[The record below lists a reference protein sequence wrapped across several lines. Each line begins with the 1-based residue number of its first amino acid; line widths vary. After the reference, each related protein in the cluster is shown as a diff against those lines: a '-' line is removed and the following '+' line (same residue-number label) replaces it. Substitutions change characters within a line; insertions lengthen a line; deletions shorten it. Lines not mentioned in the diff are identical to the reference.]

1 MIPYLCRKLNLNPL
15 PDNHLVH
22 AMRNQTHALTLTL
35 LLAGTATATPSL
47 SYPTICEN
55 AHHTAATDALVCYH
69 DAVEQQPLEYTAT
82 GSEHIAGITQKRYQ
96 LTSQSWS
103 PEQLV
108 TPSLWQHNVVLYI
121 PDDVLPQQALL
132 IISNG
137 TRYPDNGMAVR
148 PPNDLSEILSDIA
161 RRTHMPIVEVSDI
174 PNQYLTYTDDG
185 RARREDESVAHS
197 WSLFMQSPETR
208 QTLPLHVPMVIATT
222 RAMDLAQHEL
232 PQLSI
237 KHFAVT
243 GTSKRGWAAWLTA
256 IADQRVNTI
265 IPAVTDI
272 LNTRNVLNHIYRN
285 YGNNWPIGLAP
296 YYAENVINRLNTP
309 QFKQLMR
316 IEDPLSYLKTRYF
329 RRLTLT
335 KYILNA
341 SGDDLFPPD
350 SSDYYYD
357 LLPGKKAL
365 RMIPNSSHAIS
376 PATIRE
382 SLISFLGRL
391 QQGRPLPVLNE
402 HLQQRRKEAVLY
414 LHSSEQPLRW
424 TLWTAQNTQARD
436 FRYTCGIRYVPTSL
450 QEQGRSLRVNL
461 TIPTQGWNT
470 YFVETSYPDG
480 FIATSKAYILG
491 QQQYPVT
498 APPSTSTACSTLPEH
513 Q

>member
-1 MIPYLCRKLNLNPL
+1 M
-15 PDNHLVH
+15 
-22 AMRNQTHALTLTL
+22 
-35 LLAGTATATPSL
+35 
-47 SYPTICEN
+47 
-55 AHHTAATDALVCYH
+55 
-69 DAVEQQPLEYTAT
+69 
-82 GSEHIAGITQKRYQ
+82 
-96 LTSQSWS
+96 
-103 PEQLV
+103 
-108 TPSLWQHNVVLYI
+108 LYI

-137 TRYPDNGMAVR
+137 TRYPGNGMAVR
-148 PPNDLSEILSDIA
+148 PPDDLSEILSDIA
-161 RRTHMPIVEVSDI
+161 RRTRMPIVEVSDI

-208 QTLPLHVPMVIATT
+208 QTLPLHVPMVIAST

-243 GTSKRGWAAWLTA
+243 GTSKRGWTAWLTA
-256 IADQRVNTI
+256 IADQRVNAI

-296 YYAENVINRLNTP
+296 YYAENVFNRLNTP

-329 RRLTLT
+329 RHLTLT

-391 QQGRPLPVLNE
+391 QS
-402 HLQQRRKEAVLY
+402 AT
-414 LHSSEQPLRW
+414 
-424 TLWTAQNTQARD
+424 TL
-436 FRYTCGIRYVPTSL
+436 
-450 QEQGRSLRVNL
+450 
-461 TIPTQGWNT
+461 
-470 YFVETSYPDG
+470 
-480 FIATSKAYILG
+480 
-491 QQQYPVT
+491 
-498 APPSTSTACSTLPEH
+498 
-513 Q
+513 

>member
-1 MIPYLCRKLNLNPL
+1 
-15 PDNHLVH
+15 
-22 AMRNQTHALTLTL
+22 MRHQTYAFALTL
-35 LLAGTATATPSL
+35 LLAGTATATPPL

-55 AHHTAATDALVCYH
+55 AHHTAATNALVCYH

-108 TPSLWQHNVVLYI
+108 TPTPWQHNVVLYI

-132 IISNG
+132 MISNG
-137 TRYPDNGMAVR
+137 IRYPGNGMAVR

-161 RRTHMPIVEVSDI
+161 RRTRMPIVEVSDI

-185 RARREDESVAHS
+185 RARREDESIAHS

-208 QTLPLHVPMVIATT
+208 QTLPLHVPMVIAAT

-232 PQLSI
+232 PQLSL
-237 KHFAVT
+237 KHFAVA
-243 GTSKRGWAAWLTA
+243 GISKRGLAAWLAA
-256 IADQRVNTI
+256 IADERVNAI
-265 IPAVTDI
+265 IPAVIDT
-272 LNTRNVLNHIYRN
+272 LNTGELINHIYHT
-285 YGNNWPIGLAP
+285 YGGNWPIALAP
-296 YYAENVINRLNTP
+296 YRNETITNRINTP

-316 IEDPLSYLKTRYF
+316 IEDPLSYLETRYYS
-329 RRLTLT
+329 RLTLP

-341 SGDDLFPPD
+341 SGDDFFPPD
-350 SSDYYYD
+350 SSHYYYNR
-357 LLPGKKAL
+357 LPGTKAL
-365 RMIPNSSHAIS
+365 RIVPNSSHAIS
-376 PATIRE
+376 PITIGG

-402 HLQQRRKEAVLY
+402 HLQQRREEAVLY
-414 LHSSEQPLRW
+414 LHSSEQPLHW

-436 FRYTCGIRYVPTSL
+436 FRYACGIRYVSTSL

-461 TIPTQGWNT
+461 TVPAQGWNA
-470 YFVETSYPDG
+470 YFVETTYPDG
-480 FIATSKAYILG
+480 FIATSKPYILG
-491 QQQYPVT
+491 QKQYPDT
-498 APPSTSTACSTLPEH
+498 APPSNGIACSTLPGH
-513 Q
+513 P